1 MRFTLA
7 NVADAVSRSSTY
19 VFSHWFK
26 NVVQHVDS
34 TAPDGQIQTRH
45 AKTHQIGRTGSHERV
60 SLAANE
66 LFEIKMFAPKRMND
80 AQGIHFETSA
90 KRE

>member
-1 MRFTLA
+1 MLKRIRLGE
-7 NVADAVSRSSTY
+7 
-19 VFSHWFK
+19 
-26 NVVQHVDS
+26 Q
-34 TAPDGQIQTRH
+34 
-45 AKTHQIGRTGSHERV
+45 GSHERV